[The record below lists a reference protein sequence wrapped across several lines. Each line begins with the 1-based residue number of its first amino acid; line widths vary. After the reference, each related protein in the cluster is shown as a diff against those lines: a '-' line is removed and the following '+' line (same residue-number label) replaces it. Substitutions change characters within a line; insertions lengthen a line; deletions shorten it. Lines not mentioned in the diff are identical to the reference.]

1 MATTYSVIQSQTL
14 GSTST
19 IISFANIPSIYTDL
33 RLIFTAVPLNGTG
46 INVYLQFNNDGNYNY
61 SSTWMYTNGSS
72 VGKNRQL
79 NTNTL
84 YTNINYTSGGSSFT
98 QSIDFM
104 SYANTSIYKTILIR
118 DGGAPAGSGLSTGLW
133 RSTAAITNI
142 DVVRGTG
149 NNSFQP
155 GSVFTLYGIASA

>member
-14 GSTST
+14 GSST
-19 IISFANIPSIYTDL
+19 TLVDFANIPSTYTDL

-46 INVYLQFNNDGNYNY
+46 TSVYLQFNQDSNYNY

-84 YTNINYTSGGSSFT
+84 YTNINYTSGASSFT

-118 DGGAPAGSGLSTGLW
+118 DGGAPAGSGLSTGMW
-133 RSTAAITNI
+133 RSTAAINEI
-142 DVVRGTG
+142 FVRSSG
-149 NNSFQP
+149 NAFQS
-155 GSVFTLYGIASA
+155 GSIFTLYGIASA